1 MAGVCEIQLG
11 PPVNVGSCINHK
23 QEIAVESEHKNEIS
37 HPLDSELCDNCSEV
51 NKQPVSLYLT
61 EQ

>member
-1 MAGVCEIQLG
+1 MAGVGEIQLG

-37 HPLDSELCDNCSEV
+37 HPLDS
-51 NKQPVSLYLT
+51 
-61 EQ
+61 